1 MAKRRT
7 KRRNL
12 ENTVATI
19 QKQYGPKALYR
30 GGEPAIMRQWPHV
43 PTGFDA
49 LDGITGCSGIPL
61 GATTIVSG
69 RTTSG
74 KLTLAFKTLA
84 CAQQRSRNEQVVIL
98 DLTRQ
103 SDPDYLARCGVD
115 LDRLL
120 IARPALGPGVVDLL
134 VDLLRS
140 RQLRFVLVDSLVELM
155 ADGPTARRLNAAL
168 GLIDH
173 AVREA
178 GSALLFIDDPAPPW
192 NRWALTGWLM
202 NRNWPVIQ
210 RSSLH
215 IECRRERWLRQ
226 AGDLV
231 GYQAQARILRS
242 RWAHGQPAAL
252 IESRFNGTVQAH
264 STW

>member
-1 MAKRRT
+1 MSKRRT

-12 ENTVATI
+12 ENTVAAI
-19 QKQYGPKALYR
+19 QKQYGPQALHR
-30 GGEPAIMRQWPHV
+30 GSERSIMRQWPHI
-43 PTGFDA
+43 PTGFKA
-49 LDGITGCSGIPL
+49 LDAITGCGGVPL
-61 GATTIVSG
+61 GATTIFSG
-69 RTTSG
+69 QTTSG
-74 KLTLAFKTLA
+74 KLTLAFKALA
-84 CAQQRSRNEQVVIL
+84 GAQQRSRDEQVAIL

-115 LDRLL
+115 LDHLL
-120 IARPALGPGVVDLL
+120 IARPSPGPGVVDLL

-155 ADGPTARRLNAAL
+155 ADRPTARRLNATL

-173 AVREA
+173 TLREA
-178 GSALLFIDDPAPPW
+178 GCALLFIDDPAPPW
-192 NRWALTGWLM
+192 NRWALTGWLV

-215 IECRRERWLRQ
+215 VECRRERWLRQ
-226 AGDLV
+226 EGDLV
-231 GYQAQARILRS
+231 GYQAEARVLRS
-242 RWAHGQPAAL
+242 RWAHGQPVAPVE
-252 IESRFNGTVQAH
+252 IRFNGTVQAH